1 MSLRNEQCRKVC
13 RIIDDALANRPA
25 ERDSLIIAVQIAFE
39 TLERM
44 SSSSPNCSESP
55 NGWMPCE
62 KKLPEK
68 SEKYEVTIKNVT
80 TIFDGETGEVVE
92 RVGYYVD
99 CDIYK
104 SYLLR
109 KWHRYDGGQVITWR
123 KLPEPYQPRRM
134 NHETNHMS

>member
-1 MSLRNEQCRKVC
+1 MTLNGAITELVMMIEHPMMPAFFKSSLDKV
-13 RIIDDALANRPA
+13 I
-25 ERDSLIIAVQIAFE
+25 E
-39 TLERM
+39 TVSECEEP
-44 SSSSPNCSESP
+44 SPNSSESP
-55 NGWMPCE
+55 NGWISCK

-104 SYLLR
+104 GYLLR
-109 KWHRYDGGQVITWR
+109 KWHRYDGGQVIAWR
-123 KLPEPYQPRRM
+123 KLPEPYQP
-134 NHETNHMS
+134 EEDES

>member
-1 MSLRNEQCRKVC
+1 MTNADIFKNIFGLYATELWSMPEK
-13 RIIDDALANRPA
+13 D
-25 ERDSLIIAVQIAFE
+25 F
-39 TLERM
+39 LEWLN
-44 SSSSPNCSESP
+44 SEVSNSSESP
-55 NGWMPCE
+55 NGWISCK

-80 TIFDGETGEVVE
+80 TIFDGETGDVVE

-109 KWHRYDGGQVITWR
+109 KWHRYDGGQVIAWR
-123 KLPEPYQPRRM
+123 KLPEPYQPK
-134 NHETNHMS
+134 EDES

>member
-1 MSLRNEQCRKVC
+1 MTNADKFKSLFGIYATELWAMPEK
-13 RIIDDALANRPA
+13 D
-25 ERDSLIIAVQIAFE
+25 F
-39 TLERM
+39 LEWLN
-44 SSSSPNCSESP
+44 SEVSNCSESP
-55 NGWMPCE
+55 NGWISCK

-109 KWHRYDGGQVITWR
+109 KWHRYDGGQVIAWR
-123 KLPEPYQPRRM
+123 KLPEPYQPK
-134 NHETNHMS
+134 EDES